1 MHNIEK
7 YRTNKLCA
15 LATFLHDGLVED
27 LGALSDSSAAALM
40 TLDHFGPTT
49 ASALASVLRLTQPA
63 TVRLIERLEAAGLAA
78 RGRRQ
83 GRQVPLTL
91 TPKGRRQARRL
102 SERRAARTAA
112 RLDVLTLEERRALD
126 RLVTK
131 LLHGAVRQRAD
142 ARHLCRFC
150 DHALCRG
157 AGCPVG
163 SGVMTEEEERSC

>member
-7 YRTNKLCA
+7 HRANKLCA

-27 LGALSDSSAAALM
+27 LGALSDSSAAVLM
-40 TLDHFGPTT
+40 TLDHLGPTT
-49 ASALASVLRLTQPA
+49 ASALSPVLRLTQPA
-63 TVRLIERLEAAGLAA
+63 IVRLIERLEAAGLAA
-78 RGRRQ
+78 RGQRQ

-91 TPKGRRQARRL
+91 TPKGRRQASRL
-102 SERRAARTAA
+102 SERRAARAAA
-112 RLDVLTLEERRALD
+112 RLDVLTLEERRTLD

-131 LLHGAVRQRAD
+131 LLHGAASHRAS

-150 DHALCRG
+150 DHAVCRG

-163 SGVMTEEEERSC
+163 SGVMTEGEERSC

>member
-1 MHNIEK
+1 MHKTEK

-27 LGALSDSSAAALM
+27 LAALSDSSAAALM

-78 RGRRQ
+78 RGQRQ

-91 TPKGRRQARRL
+91 TAKGRRQTRRL
-102 SERRAARTAA
+102 SARRVARAAA
-112 RLDVLTLEERRALD
+112 RLDVLTLEERRTLD
-126 RLVTK
+126 GLVTK
-131 LLHGAVRQRAD
+131 LLHGAVRRRAD

-163 SGVMTEEEERSC
+163 SGVMAEGEERPC

>member
-1 MHNIEK
+1 M
-7 YRTNKLCA
+7 
-15 LATFLHDGLVED
+15 
-27 LGALSDSSAAALM
+27 
-40 TLDHFGPTT
+40 
-49 ASALASVLRLTQPA
+49 
-63 TVRLIERLEAAGLAA
+63 
-78 RGRRQ
+78 
-83 GRQVPLTL
+83 PLTL

-102 SERRAARTAA
+102 SERRAARAAA

-131 LLHGAVRQRAD
+131 LLHGAVEQRAD

-163 SGVMTEEEERSC
+163 SGVMTEGEERSC